1 MKFGVDYRRLNPEEG
16 SLTYQLEYEFLS
28 LANFEND
35 SVPAAFV
42 ASRSPDVQLVISNWG
57 LFAQD
62 TWSIARNLTLT
73 YGLRWDVSTPSV
85 ESQNIFS
92 FLDPEGFAAA
102 SLVCR
107 EWHSVASD
115 DYAWKAA
122 FDRFFGKQDVIPRLS
137 TSWRGEYI
145 HRSHLIRYLP
155 YLETL

>member
-1 MKFGVDYRRLNPEEG
+1 MQRNSYKARSQKAAKSSILE
-16 SLTYQLEYEFLS
+16 SLDSLS
-28 LANFEND
+28 LSSNHGPNT
-35 SVPAAFV
+35 
-42 ASRSPDVQLVISNWG
+42 RSIHRRTSSSSSSSG
-57 LFAQD
+57 
-62 TWSIARNLTLT
+62 TWSLPTTRPRPSPSFIKT
-73 YGLRWDVSTPSV
+73 TPTEV
-85 ESQNIFS
+85 LAHIFS

-145 HRSHLIRYLP
+145 HRSHLLRYPP